1 MKKFDTVM
9 QDGTKYTCIGFDGA
23 QRPICTC
30 DEALVKE
37 AKLQEKEA
45 DIRAKAEKE
54 LAAEE
59 KKAAK
64 PEKTVEVT
72 AE

>member
-1 MKKFDTVM
+1 MKLYETLTQGGVP
-9 QDGTKYTCIGFDGA
+9 YTCIGFDGA

-30 DEALVKE
+30 DEKQVTE
-37 AKLQEKEA
+37 AKLKAKEA
-45 DIRAKAEKE
+45 ELRAKAEKE

-64 PEKTVEVT
+64 PEKAVEVT